1 MKKAEA
7 VVIGGGVQGLMAA
20 YYLSKLGV
28 NVTVLEKSYL
38 GAGSSGRNH
47 GGIRSTHDAL
57 EETLLGK
64 LSLELWGSLVH
75 ELGCNIEFRQHG
87 YLFVAYEEEQVQE
100 YKRQVSLHNK
110 LGIAS
115 EYLDPRRVIELAPVV
130 CKDRILGGMFY
141 GGNGSAYP
149 FAFIRALAAVLKG
162 MGCAVLPCCEVRSME
177 KKGGTFILQTAGGK
191 VEAAVVVDAAGVG
204 AKDIA
209 HTLGVTIPTHPVKRQ
224 SLATERVQSFISP
237 LLVTPWGSLV
247 QTVRGEVLATC
258 PEECEVP
265 SDDFSTTR
273 TFVEKTA
280 SWMCRVVPDLRYI
293 MVIRQWAGHYDI
305 TPDRRPIVD
314 QSELEGFY
322 LSVGWPNYGFMM
334 APASGKLLANFIVN
348 GKRSDLL
355 TPYRIERSSLARD
368 RGKEIYQCESKEC

>member
-1 MKKAEA
+1 M
-7 VVIGGGVQGLMAA
+7 MTA
-20 YYLSKLGV
+20 YYLARMGV
-28 NVTVLEKSYL
+28 SSIVLERAYL
-38 GAGSSGRNH
+38 GSGSSGRNH
-47 GGIRSTHDAL
+47 GGIRATHDTK

-64 LSLELWGSLVH
+64 FSLGLWEALAH
-75 ELGCNIEFRQHG
+75 ELRDDIEFRQHG
-87 YLFVAYEEEQVQE
+87 YLFVAYNKVQAQE
-100 YKRQVSLHNK
+100 YKRQVSLHTR

-115 EYLDPRRVIELAPVV
+115 EYLDSKEVSELAPAMR
-130 CKDRILGGMFY
+130 KDGIVGGMFY
-141 GGNGSAYP
+141 GRNATANP
-149 FAFIRALAAVLKG
+149 FAVISALTIALEE
-162 MGCAVLPCCEVRSME
+162 MGCEVLPYWGVRSAK
-177 KKGGTFILQTAGGK
+177 KKGNAFVLQTAGGQ
-191 VEAAVVVDAAGVG
+191 VEAAVVVNTAGVG
-204 AKDIA
+204 AKAVARILGI
-209 HTLGVTIPTHPVKRQ
+209 TLPTHPVRRQ
-224 SLATERVQSFISP
+224 SLATERVQPFIRP

-258 PEECEVP
+258 LEECEVAP
-265 SDDFSTTR
+265 DDFSTSR
-273 TFVEKTA
+273 TFLEATA
-280 SWMCRVVPDLRYI
+280 SWMCRVIPGLQYI

-334 APASGKLLANFIVN
+334 GPASGKLLANFIVD